1 MSIRPLILALVLAV
15 PAGAHADQLDGAT
28 IDLTLK
34 VRDGDSFIVPN
45 DVDIPRYFNQARC
58 LCDSDDD
65 KEYQVEYTWA
75 GTAPSPLPNATRGGR
90 CGKVSADC
98 AEGLPTG
105 NPGPPGAGQ
114 SEPAADLF

>member
-15 PAGAHADQLDGAT
+15 PAGAHAQIKLDGAT

-75 GTAPSPLPNATRGGR
+75 GTAPSPLPSATLHAWAGAS
-90 CGKVSADC
+90 CDQAPADR
-98 AEGLPTG
+98 ER
-105 NPGPPGAGQ
+105 
-114 SEPAADLF
+114 PATQLAAARRSR